1 MDATFW
7 VGAGFVIFVAVLIY
21 LKVPGMITAGLDER
35 AQRIRKDLEGAER
48 LRDEA
53 QALLAA
59 YERKQREAQ
68 KEAEAMLAH
77 AREDARREADAAQRK
92 LGERI
97 ARREQQ
103 ALEKIRLAEAQ
114 AEMDVREQTVELA
127 IQATRQ
133 ALRHHLD
140 AARDTQIVDQAI
152 RDLRG
157 HLN

>member
-7 VGAGFVIFVAVLIY
+7 VGAGFVIFVALLIY
-21 LKVPGMITAGLDER
+21 LKVPGMITDGLDER
-35 AQRIRKDLEGAER
+35 AQRIRKDLEDAER

-53 QALLAA
+53 QTLLAS
-59 YERKQREAQ
+59 YERKQREAR

-77 AREDARREADAAQRK
+77 AREEARREADAAERK
-92 LGERI
+92 FAERI

-114 AEMDVREQTVELA
+114 AEKDVREQAVELA
-127 IQATRQ
+127 IRATRQ
-133 ALRHHLD
+133 ALQSHLD
-140 AARDTQIVDQAI
+140 EARDNEIVDQAI
-152 RDLRG
+152 HDLRR